1 MQLGLKIWKW
11 YNKMNHC
18 FHSKSPIWASR
29 LLQPCKKT
37 APHKKQTNIDCS
49 LVILAIL
56 LLILPNNCTFFWIF
70 AYCDCWLILQ
80 SGLIISFSRTFA
92 RLMSTKRDFIKGV
105 LCVDCGSIDHS
116 GFPFEKNWLE
126 RRRSID
132 CLTLPNQTLSALCKH
147 GFRLFHVYVL

>member
-105 LCVDCGSIDHS
+105 LFVWIHRSLRIS
-116 GFPFEKNWLE
+116 FWEKLTWKEEINWLLDFTKPDT
-126 RRRSID
+126 I
-132 CLTLPNQTLSALCKH
+132 CTL
-147 GFRLFHVYVL
+147 